1 MKTNLEPMN
10 SRVNATEQ
18 ISDLEDRIME
28 ITKWEE
34 QTERQW
40 KNKCNIWDLRD
51 DFKHDNG
58 HIIGVIERKENNN
71 WKCIWRSYGWKL
83 PNPKEENRYQV
94 QEGQKVPNKMN
105 PKRPIPR
112 HIIIKMMNLFYLIW
126 LCHIA
131 RRISVPNQ
139 RLNPGHAVKVPS
151 PKTQLPGNSLKRQI

>member
-1 MKTNLEPMN
+1 MN

-40 KNKCNIWDLRD
+40 KNKCNIWDLWD

-58 HIIGVIERKENNN
+58 HIIGVTERKENNN

-83 PNPKEENRYQV
+83 PNPKEDNRYQV

-105 PKRPIPR
+105 PNKI
-112 HIIIKMMNLFYLIW
+112 Y
-126 LCHIA
+126 A
-131 RRISVPNQ
+131 RTYYN
-139 RLNPGHAVKVPS
+139 
-151 PKTQLPGNSLKRQI
+151 